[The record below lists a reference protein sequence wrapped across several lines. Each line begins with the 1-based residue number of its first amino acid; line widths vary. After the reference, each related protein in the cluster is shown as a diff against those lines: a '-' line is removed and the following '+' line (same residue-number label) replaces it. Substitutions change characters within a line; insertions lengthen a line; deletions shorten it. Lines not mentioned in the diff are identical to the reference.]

1 MLIDDGLEIL
11 TEAQCEALLSSRTLG
26 RIGVTIGGLPAI
38 FPVNYAYVDGSVV
51 FRTGPGAKLRAASR
65 GIVVAFEIDGYDA
78 TLQAGWSVLVI
89 GRAAEVTDELELARL
104 AASTLSPWAGG
115 SREYY
120 VRVEAEVVSGR
131 RIVSAGVGA

>member
-11 TEAQCEALLSSRTLG
+11 TEGQCETLLSSRTLG

-38 FPVNYAYVDGSVV
+38 FPVNYAYVDGNVV

-89 GRAAEVTDELELARL
+89 GRAAEVLDEQERARL
-104 AASTLSPWAGG
+104 TATPVSPWAGG
-115 SREYY
+115 EREHYI
-120 VRVEAEVVSGR
+120 RVDAEVVSGR
-131 RIVSAGVGA
+131 RIVGVGIGL